1 MSIGDGFVD
10 LRANLDATADGNE
23 SFWPSFTD
31 IMTVIVMIFLL
42 ASTVLILRNWE
53 LVAELRATIV
63 AEREASAQVQS
74 ATKANITLEE
84 QLAQAEHQISVMR
97 MWLMQAREEN
107 EENLKQ
113 LSNKDAQLAA
123 VDAERRQ
130 LSDFKVSSQRRI
142 ESLEEQFRLVN
153 EQLASLRE
161 VHGRQEARL
170 RSTLEEL
177 DTQMREN
184 RTQADELVRLRQA
197 DEGATRQLADIQGE
211 YDRLKVQYDKLVR
224 PARTAQG
231 KHVVEVRF
239 VKSGGKPKIS
249 YREVDRSATLT
260 PVNREELERRLG
272 RLKAQY
278 ADKLYVKIVIPEDS
292 GLSYSEAWNFTKTLL
307 NRYDYYGVP

>member
-1 MSIGDGFVD
+1 MSFGDGFVD
-10 LRANLDATADGNE
+10 LRANNDSAADGNE

-53 LVAELRATIV
+53 LVSELRATIT
-63 AEREASAQVQS
+63 AEREASAQVRS

-97 MWLMQAREEN
+97 MWLMQAREDN
-107 EENLKQ
+107 EDNLKR
-113 LSNKDAQLAA
+113 LSEKDAQLAT
-123 VDAERRQ
+123 VIAERRQ
-130 LSDFKVSSQRRI
+130 LSDFRLSSERRI

-153 EQLASLRE
+153 EQLTSLRE
-161 VHGRQEARL
+161 VHGSQEARL

-177 DTQMREN
+177 DTQLRDN
-184 RTQADELVRLRQA
+184 RSQADELARLRQA
-197 DEGATRQLADIQGE
+197 DEGANRQLADLQGE
-211 YDRLKVQYDKLVR
+211 YDRLKVSYDKLVR

-231 KHVVEVRF
+231 KHVVEVRY
-239 VKSGGKPKIS
+239 VKSGGKSRIG
-249 YREVDRSATLT
+249 YREVDRSATLA
-260 PVNREELERRLG
+260 PVSREELDRRLG
-272 RLKAQY
+272 RLKQQY
-278 ADKLYVKIVIPEDS
+278 GDGLYVKIIIPEDS

>member
-1 MSIGDGFVD
+1 MSFGDGFVD
-10 LRANLDATADGNE
+10 LRANNDSTADGNE

-63 AEREASAQVQS
+63 AEREASAQVRS

-97 MWLMQAREEN
+97 MWLMQAREDN
-107 EENLKQ
+107 EDNLKR
-113 LSNKDAQLAA
+113 LSEKDAQLAT
-123 VDAERRQ
+123 VIAERRQ
-130 LSDFKVSSQRRI
+130 LSDFKLSSERRI

-153 EQLASLRE
+153 EQLTSLRE
-161 VHGRQEARL
+161 VHGSQEARL

-177 DTQMREN
+177 DTQLRDN
-184 RTQADELVRLRQA
+184 RSQADELARLRQA
-197 DEGATRQLADIQGE
+197 DEGANRQLVELQGE
-211 YDRLKVQYDKLVR
+211 YDRLKVSYDKLVR

-231 KHVVEVRF
+231 KHVVEVRY
-239 VKSGGKPKIS
+239 VKSGGKSRIS
-249 YREVDRSATLT
+249 YREVDKSATLA
-260 PVNREELERRLG
+260 PVSREELDRRLG
-272 RLKAQY
+272 RLKQQY
-278 ADKLYVKIVIPEDS
+278 GNGLYVKIIIPEDS